1 MAASTPEIRR
11 RDHGT
16 YLSHRTST
24 GKHVRFYESLTCS
37 EREIERKPRYRS
49 IGERQSDKG
58 SFEMGLFSQFR
69 VRSRDRDD
77 KTDRVR
83 LRRLEEMVDTFLKD
97 VESERAGLS
106 SRYEEASDEA
116 AFAQAAYEDGRAG
129 ADTSRRIDTLTN
141 DIVRCNE
148 RLNELDF
155 QIAMIDRIRAEI
167 AGYHAKIDRQRESET
182 AETLPE
188 TQSRTGS

>member
-1 MAASTPEIRR
+1 MR
-11 RDHGT
+11 
-16 YLSHRTST
+16 
-24 GKHVRFYESLTCS
+24 
-37 EREIERKPRYRS
+37 
-49 IGERQSDKG
+49 ERQSDKG

-182 AETLPE
+182 AEILAE